1 MASGDSNENNVTA
14 NVSFMSSDKA
24 TDSNSG
30 SNNYSG
36 KYIT

>member
-14 NVSFMSSDKA
+14 DVSLMGSDKA
-24 TDSNSG
+24 TDSSSG

-36 KYIT
+36 K